1 MAETYN
7 SNARVDQLA
16 DALATAPNAKGQL
29 YARKL
34 EDGAARYDDFK
45 MLEGPEGSESV
56 FWTKRDLT
64 KSAGDKITFSVQSDL
79 AGPGVIGEEELTGK
93 TSTARYATYEVVVDF
108 HRDAYEVTQKQKKF
122 LAAGEDV
129 EDHAINKLKVKMG
142 RWRMDEMKIALIRGA
157 KGNILRPNKRGG
169 RDEIW
174 AGDTLSPHFL
184 VTAKPVLQRL
194 GGRPM
199 NVARN
204 KEGSPVH
211 RHLFYASDVA
221 MAEIRNDSTYLN
233 ALSTAQQR
241 GDLNPIFSGR
251 LVDWN
256 NIGLFEHITV
266 HPDVDDKISD
276 ATAPLAILGEDF
288 GVNIVGTHLIV
299 NTDNTRS
306 RYFEFFPGYNY
317 QFFENQPAGV
327 EDTNH
332 YYCWIVNPDAS
343 VGFVRYTGQAA
354 LGTTANQLTVDQI
367 LVSSSPTGTASGL
380 GHTTV
385 GTICAAADTW
395 DDTAGYG
402 GATGSGTNTSPDFK
416 YTDTFSE
423 GAYVIPANAN
433 GVPIGY
439 SFLFGKGA
447 GMRAYAQTDTYITQD
462 RDYGFVNGRGYQGV
476 WGQAPVERTDG
487 KTHGYLLLEH
497 AISHP
502 GLEVPARSQPG
513 S

>member
-1 MAETYN
+1 MPGTYN
-7 SNARVDQLA
+7 SNARAEQLA
-16 DALATAPNAKGQL
+16 DALVTAPNAKGQL

-45 MLEGPEGSESV
+45 MLEGPEGSDSV

-64 KSAGDKITFSVQSDL
+64 KSAGDKMVFSVQSDL
-79 AGPGVIGEEELTGK
+79 AGPGVIGEQELTGK
-93 TSTARYATYEVVVDF
+93 TSTAKYSNYEVIVDF

-122 LAAGEDV
+122 LAAGENV

-142 RWRMDEMKIALIRGA
+142 RWRMDEMKIALIRYA
-157 KGNILRPNKRGG
+157 NGNVVRPNKRKS
-169 RDEIW
+169 RDEIV
-174 AGDTLSPHFL
+174 AADTLSPHFL
-184 VTAKPVLQRL
+184 ITAKPQLQRL

-233 ALSTAQQR
+233 ALSAAQQR

-266 HPDVDDKISD
+266 HPDADDKISD
-276 ATAPLAILGEDF
+276 ATAPMAILGTGF
-288 GVNIVGTHLIV
+288 GVDSASSACKLIV
-299 NTDNTRS
+299 NGSNTMS
-306 RYFEFFPGYNY
+306 RYFEFFPGYDY
-317 QFFENQPAGV
+317 TFYEGQDAAP
-327 EDTNH
+327 DSHT
-332 YYCWIVNPDAS
+332 YYAWILNPDGS
-343 VGFVRYTGQAA
+343 VGFVSYTGSSNNGNQITLAHILSPDGA
-354 LGTTANQLTVDQI
+354 GTSTLGNVKVGNID
-367 LVSSSPTGTASGL
+367 STG
-380 GHTTV
+380 
-385 GTICAAADTW
+385 DTW
-395 DDTAGYG
+395 DNVPAAGGVGETA
-402 GATGSGTNTSPDFK
+402 NTSEDFK
-416 YTDTFSE
+416 YTDTFTA
-423 GAYVIPANAN
+423 GAYIIPANAN

-447 GMRAYAQTDTYITQD
+447 GVRAYAQTDTYITQD

-476 WGQAPVERTDG
+476 WGQTPVKRTDG

-502 GLEVPARSQPG
+502 GLEVPAL
-513 S
+513 

>member
-1 MAETYN
+1 MPDSYN
-7 SNARVDQLA
+7 SNPRVERLA

-45 MLEGPEGSESV
+45 MLEGPEGSDSV

-79 AGPGVIGEEELTGK
+79 AGPGVIGEQELTGR
-93 TSTARYATYEVVVDF
+93 TSTVKYSNYDVIVDF
-108 HRDAYEVTQKQKKF
+108 HRDAHEVTQKQKKF
-122 LAAGEDV
+122 LAAGENV

-142 RWRMDEMKIALIRGA
+142 RWRMDEMKIALIKYA
-157 KGNILRPNKRGG
+157 DGNTVRPNKRKH
-169 RDEIW
+169 RDEIT
-174 AGDTLSPHFL
+174 AADTLSPHFL
-184 VTAKPVLQRL
+184 ITAKPQLQRL
-194 GGRPM
+194 GGRPL

-221 MAEIRNDSTYLN
+221 MTEIRNDSSYLS
-233 ALSTAQQR
+233 ALSAAQQR
-241 GDLNPIFSGR
+241 GDLNPIFTGR

-266 HPDVDDKISD
+266 HPDADDKISD
-276 ATAPLAILGEDF
+276 VTAPMAILGTAF
-288 GVNIVGTHLIV
+288 GVDSASSACKLIV
-299 NTDNTRS
+299 NSSNTMS
-306 RYFEFFPGYNY
+306 RYFEFFPGYDY
-317 QFFENQPAGV
+317 QFHEGQAADPDD
-327 EDTNH
+327 DT
-332 YYCWIVNPDAS
+332 YYAWILNPDGS
-343 VGFVRYTGQAA
+343 VGFVSYVGSSND
-354 LGTTANQLTVDQI
+354 GNQITLSAI
-367 LVSSSPTGTASGL
+367 LNPDNTNDGSGL
-380 GHTTV
+380 G
-385 GTICAAADTW
+385 
-395 DDTAGYG
+395 DDTIGNLV
-402 GATGSGTNTSPDFK
+402 ATGNTWGLNTAGTTYSRAAGSDASAANLNADFI
-416 YTDTFSE
+416 YASSFDV
-423 GAYVIPANAN
+423 GAYIIPANAN

-447 GMRAYAQTDTYITQD
+447 GVRAYAQTDTYITQD

-476 WGQAPVERTDG
+476 WGQTPVMRTDG

-502 GLEVPARSQPG
+502 GLEVPAL
-513 S
+513 

>member
-1 MAETYN
+1 MPASYN
-7 SNARVDQLA
+7 SNSRAEQLA

-79 AGPGVIGEEELTGK
+79 AGPGVIGEQELTGK
-93 TSTARYATYEVVVDF
+93 TSMAKYGTFEVVVDF
-108 HRDAYEVTQKQKKF
+108 HRDAHEVTQKQKKF
-122 LAAGEDV
+122 LAAGQDV

-142 RWRMDEMKIALIRGA
+142 RWRMDEMKIALIHKA
-157 KGNILRPNKRGG
+157 VGNVLRPNKRGT
-169 RDEIW
+169 RD
-174 AGDTLSPHFL
+174 ALTAADTLSPHFL
-184 VTAKPVLQRL
+184 VAAKPVLQRL

-221 MAEIRNDSTYLN
+221 MAEIRNDTTYLN

-266 HPDVDDKISD
+266 HPDADDKISD
-276 ATAPLAILGEDF
+276 ATAPLAILGSAF
-288 GVNIVGTHLIV
+288 SVNSAHSSCVLV
-299 NTDNTRS
+299 ANSSNTLS
-306 RYFEFFPGYNY
+306 RYFEFFPGYDY
-317 QFFENQPAGV
+317 IYFEGQTPNPDSA
-327 EDTNH
+327 T
-332 YYCWIVNPDAS
+332 YYAWIVNPDNS
-343 VGFVRYTGQAA
+343 VGFVSYTGSSNSGNSIALA
-354 LGTTANQLTVDQI
+354 HILSKAGSGGTSTLGT
-367 LVSSSPTGTASGL
+367 PTLGNINASG
-380 GHTTV
+380 
-385 GTICAAADTW
+385 DTW
-395 DDTAGYG
+395 GSTPGAGHGTGSNTSADFNYTDSFTAG
-402 GATGSGTNTSPDFK
+402 
-416 YTDTFSE
+416 
-423 GAYVIPANAN
+423 AYIIPANAN
-433 GVPIGY
+433 GTPIGY

-447 GMRAYAQTDTYITQD
+447 GVRAYAQTDTYITQD

-476 WGQAPVERTDG
+476 WGQTPVQRTDG
-487 KTHGYLLLEH
+487 KTHGYLLQEH
-497 AISHP
+497 AIAHP
-502 GLEVPARSQPG
+502 GLDVPSL
-513 S
+513 